1 MLLKKKLPDNYV
13 EMQVVQPSKS
23 PWASSVV
30 LVQKKDGSHRIC
42 IAYRGLNDVAKA
54 DNYPFHILMTSW
66 MGLARL
72 SSFQPLIKHLDLS
85 IQIHRRR
92 QHFRPLEIQSH
103 TIWPEECST
112 HFPETYAASFVGC

>member
-1 MLLKKKLPDNYV
+1 
-13 EMQVVQPSKS
+13 MQVVQPSKS

-42 IAYRGLNDVAKA
+42 IAYRGLNGVLIKA

-72 SSFQPLIKHLDLS
+72 SSFQPLIRHL
-85 IQIHRRR
+85 IWQIRVHPDS
-92 QHFRPLEIQSH
+92 QEKTAF
-103 TIWPEECST
+103 ST
-112 HFPETYAASFVGC
+112 PSNSESCHLA